1 MYKLLAGT
9 TFLIGVLLLVIVAE
23 NSQAQ
28 FGSQLQVG
36 INRITEPG
44 QLGDTLSVWGDVR
57 LPGRYIVP
65 RGAEVAKV
73 IQYAGGP
80 SGSRIGSGQ
89 NAWSRTRISIS
100 ISQFDQ
106 ITGEMNYHQF
116 HMKYNDEISREM
128 RNFQL
133 SNDDIISVEVRQK
146 AGFLDVLGIIGPVL
160 GTITTSYL
168 LYDRIIR

>member
-1 MYKLLAGT
+1 MYKSITRT
-9 TFLIGVLLLVIVAE
+9 TLLIGVLLFVFIAE

-28 FGSQLQVG
+28 VGSQLQER

-57 LPGRYIVP
+57 IPGRYIVP

-73 IQYAGGP
+73 MQYAGGP
-80 SGSRIGSGQ
+80 TGSRIGSGQ
-89 NAWSRTRISIS
+89 NAWTRTRISIS

-106 ITGEMNYHQF
+106 DTGEMNYHQF
-116 HMKYNDEISREM
+116 HMRYNDEISREM

-133 SNDDIISVEVRQK
+133 SNDDIVTVEVRQR
-146 AGFLDVLGIIGPVL
+146 AGFMDVLGVVGPIL